1 MRLLPAI
8 FPSKFLLINPHTTM
22 KRAELLNLWVHCLVK
37 LQKPQ
42 SQEGGYILVIIM
54 GMVLVISGLFLTTS
68 LTSKVDTASSRA
80 VDQNTT
86 GFYAAEAGLNLRAQT
101 VRKTFEGYNRPTG
114 DAPDNWAACRNG
126 DSDGSGDFMC
136 QNFDDRFQSIV
147 DKANTT
153 TLAQKLQYI
162 PVSTFVTED
171 RSNPSNIRIPSGE
184 AFAGLNAQEY
194 RYDVTSVAFTQSSN
208 AQPTA
213 ILKMAFKSRLV
224 PLFQFAAFYEN
235 DLDFSR
241 PAQMS
246 LSGPIHSN
254 SNLYLNSAQPVDIRG
269 QLSSAGKMYRGEK
282 ATGQSCNP
290 GNNPSYGGAF
300 RVHDPVLDNGTA
312 VADNLVAI
320 PCNGTPRSEITT
332 DAQHNNLYVGG
343 TLVNN
348 FNGQIRPGIDRLTV
362 PPTSFLDAKLP
373 DATDKYE
380 YWNNADLR
388 IALKLSNSDEAP
400 VSIEVVDVSK
410 NNLISATNTLNSSTC
425 LPTSTTTTLALG
437 ADNGSGYSSG
447 ADPTANSTEITVA
460 NAANLSAGDPIRI
473 TRSSDSINDFDEN
486 VILSKNGNRL
496 TLARPLG
503 KQAINVA
510 AGTVTVQKAV
520 VWSSKTFYNYRE
532 KTLSPAASDTE
543 KGRLI
548 RMLNVDIQGLMTC
561 ASNLMGKSLNEASDG
576 GLVWHFTVL
585 GPNSETDI
593 TASGTPNNYGVRIY
607 NGATLAS
614 TNGADPAIR
623 GLTVVSDQ
631 AMYVRGDYNSNNK
644 KPAAIM
650 ADSINVL
657 SNRSPLSDRYT
668 CQASGYDAIYNATN
682 CNPAGITD
690 VRSDR
695 DASNTTIN
703 AAFLAGVDIT
713 GGVNGEPNNGSKSGG
728 LNNYMRLHENWDG
741 VTLQYRGS
749 MVSLGRARR
758 VNGLFGEV
766 GWPYN
771 VYTAP
776 TRNWDYDTDF
786 NTAEKLPPLTPRFVY
801 LRQERFSR
809 DYEQQAFRPLAQPSR
824 LASLLPH
831 QLVSVLATAAVPKF
845 SF

>member
-1 MRLLPAI
+1 
-8 FPSKFLLINPHTTM
+8 M
-22 KRAELLNLWVHCLVK
+22 KRSELLNLWIRCLVK
-37 LQKPQ
+37 LQNPQ
-42 SQEGGYILVIIM
+42 PQEGGYILVIIM

-86 GFYAAEAGLNLRAQT
+86 GFYAAEAGLNLRAQE
-101 VRKTFEGYNRPTG
+101 VRQTFEGYNRPTG
-114 DAPDNWAACRNG
+114 TSPANWAACRNG
-126 DSDGSGDFMC
+126 DPDGSGDFAC

-171 RSNPSNIRIPSGE
+171 TANPANIRIPSGE
-184 AFAGLNAQEY
+184 SFAGLNAQEY
-194 RYDVTSVAFTQSSN
+194 RYDVTSVAFTQGGT

-254 SNLYLNSAQPVDIRG
+254 SNLYLNSAAPIDIRG

-282 ATGQSCNP
+282 ATGESCNP
-290 GNNPSYGGAF
+290 GSNPSFTGAF
-300 RVHDPVLDNGTA
+300 RVHDPVLNDGTA

-320 PCNGTPRSEITT
+320 PCNATPRSEITT
-332 DAQHNNLYVGG
+332 DTQYNNLYVGG
-343 TLVNN
+343 TFVNN
-348 FNGQIRPGIDRLTV
+348 FNGQIRPGIDKLTV
-362 PPTSFLDAKLP
+362 PPISFLDAKLP
-373 DATDKYE
+373 DGSNSYE
-380 YWNNADLR
+380 YWNKADLR
-388 IALKLSNSDEAP
+388 IALKLSNTDEAP
-400 VSIEVVDVSK
+400 VSIEVVDVAK
-410 NNLISATNTLNSSTC
+410 NSIVAATNTLNSSTC
-425 LPTSTTTTLALG
+425 LPTSTTLLMGANASPGTGYNNALA
-437 ADNGSGYSSG
+437 
-447 ADPTANSTEITVA
+447 PTVNSTIIRVT
-460 NAANLSAGDPIRI
+460 NASIFQVGDPIKF
-473 TRSSDSINDFDEN
+473 SGAGADDFDEN
-486 VILSKNGNRL
+486 VITNVDVPNNRI
-496 TLARPLG
+496 TLARPIG
-503 KQAINVA
+503 KTGFTFAPGI
-510 AGTVTVQKAV
+510 TVQKAI

-532 KTLSPAASDTE
+532 KVLANAAWSLHE

-561 ASNLMGKSLNEASDG
+561 ASGLMGKPLNEASDG
-576 GLVWHFTVL
+576 GLVWHLTVV

-593 TASGTPNNYGVRIY
+593 TTGGTPNNYGVRVY
-607 NGATLAS
+607 NGTTLAS
-614 TNGADPAIR
+614 TNGSDPAIK

-631 AMYVRGDYNSNNK
+631 AMYVRGNYNSTDK

-650 ADSINVL
+650 ADSLNVL
-657 SNRSPLSDRYT
+657 SNSYPLDDSYACRP
-668 CQASGYDAIYNATN
+668 ASATEIPYSFNSGADAIYNADT
-682 CNPAGITD
+682 CKPANI
-690 VRSDR
+690 VRLYNGSDYQR
-695 DASNTTIN
+695 LASDTTIN

-713 GGVNGEPNNGSKSGG
+713 GNANGEPNDGSKSGG
-728 LNNYMRLHENWDG
+728 LNNYMRLHETWNG
-741 VTLQYRGS
+741 GRVLSYRGS

-758 VNGLFGEV
+758 VNGPFGEV
-766 GWPYN
+766 GNGYN
-771 VYTAP
+771 IYYAP

-809 DYEQQAFRPLAQPSR
+809 DYEQQAVRPVIRPFS
-824 LASLLPH
+824 LASLLP
-831 QLVSVLATAAVPKF
+831 QPLLSVLP
-845 SF
+845 SFLVRGIL